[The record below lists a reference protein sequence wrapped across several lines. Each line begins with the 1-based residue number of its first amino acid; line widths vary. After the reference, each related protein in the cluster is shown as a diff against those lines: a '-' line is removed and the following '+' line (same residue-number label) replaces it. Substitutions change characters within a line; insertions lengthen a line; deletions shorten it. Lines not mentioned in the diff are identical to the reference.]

1 MTGRKALKKRSFL
14 IIVLLLLALVGGPKE
29 TAMAQET
36 SELNIY
42 GIYLGESDKGDS
54 TLLESKGHGLLID
67 IGSDSQTG
75 RIVDQLRSIG
85 MTHVDVLFSHL
96 HSDHMG
102 CTEDNVAAGL
112 DHLAEMGITVD
123 TLYVPSIYLAPYS
136 GRISS
141 RTSQLE
147 NYVNQRPNINI
158 VYLNVGDIIQVGDA
172 VGKVI
177 GPTDSAT
184 RSPYQYT
191 EYSIAE
197 NRNII
202 YENDSSLAMI
212 FQCGNTK
219 YFTAGDCYGR
229 EAKALVAAYGN
240 DLKCDIMKMNHHGI
254 GSGNSADL
262 LAAIRPKY
270 SFVPNSG
277 VDKYSATTGHWR
289 TYTATKRASKYGM
302 CYMIGN
308 EKKTIAY
315 HIVNDVITLY
325 QGSEISADTK
335 MTGWQYLYG
344 ADGANRDHD
353 MYYLNSNCKPL
364 KGVQKIGSHYFR
376 FKSGGQMD
384 YGDYSSEGKYL
395 GWKDY
400 SGEQRYYTLSKN
412 KKYAYMNQGLN
423 IVNGVPMYFDA
434 EGYLVTSGME
444 DETAIKKLGAYSY
457 AVDYYGEV
465 TINDW
470 EELDGFLYY
479 FDNKGRMVRNRQC
492 KIDGEYYLFDT
503 DGTVYQGNSR
513 TELFDYKSHTYA
525 VRTDGTVVTGKCAD
539 VDGKTYCFDSTGV
552 VQKNRIIKRGK
563 NQYYFDKNGKM
574 VRSRTFKLYGKKY
587 HSNANGV
594 LKLVKAKAK
603 K

>member
-1 MTGRKALKKRSFL
+1 MAVRREIKKRSIF
-14 IIVLLLLALVGGPKE
+14 IFAMLLLLLTGIQKDTVL
-29 TAMAQET
+29 AQNT
-36 SELNIY
+36 SQLNIY
-42 GIYLGESDKGDS
+42 GIYLGEEDKGDC
-54 TLLESKGHGLLID
+54 TLLESRGHGLLID
-67 IGSDSQTG
+67 IGSASQTKM
-75 RIVDQLRSIG
+75 IVDQLQKAG
-85 MTHVDVLFSHL
+85 LTHVDVLFSHL

-102 CTEDNVAAGL
+102 STNDNIAAGL
-112 DHLAEMGITVD
+112 ENLEAMGISVD
-123 TLYVPSIYLAPYS
+123 TLYVPSRYLTPYS
-136 GRISS
+136 GRINY
-141 RTSQLE
+141 RTSQIE
-147 NYVNQRPNINI
+147 NYVSQRPNIKI
-158 VYLNVGDIIQVGDA
+158 VYLNVGDVIEVGDA
-172 VGKVI
+172 VGKVM
-177 GPTDSAT
+177 GPTDSLT

-191 EYSIAE
+191 EYSLAE
-197 NRNII
+197 NREII

-229 EAKALVAAYGN
+229 EAKALVEAYGSN
-240 DLKCDIMKMNHHGI
+240 LKCDIMKMNHHGI

-262 LAAIRPKY
+262 ISAISPKY
-270 SFVPNSG
+270 SYVPNSG
-277 VDKYSATTGHWR
+277 VDKYSTKSGHWR

-302 CYMIGN
+302 CYMVGN
-308 EKKTIAY
+308 ERKSIIY
-315 HIVNDVITLY
+315 HIENDVITLY
-325 QGSEISADTK
+325 QGSVVSEDNK

-353 MYYLNSNCKPL
+353 MYYLNFNCKPL
-364 KGVQKIGSHYFR
+364 RGVHKIGSHYFR

-395 GWKDY
+395 GWKEY
-400 SGEQRYYTLSKN
+400 SGEQRYYTFSEN

-423 IVNGVPMYFDA
+423 IVNGVPMYFDSD
-434 EGYLVTSGME
+434 GYLVTSGME
-444 DETAIKKLGAYSY
+444 DETTIKKLGSYYY

-470 EELDGFLYY
+470 EDLDGFLYY

-552 VQKNRIIKRGK
+552 VQKNRIIRRGK

-594 LKLVKAKAK
+594 LKLVKSKAK